1 MVITAKLSRE
11 GRALS
16 VGVDVAVQARVW
28 VDVSE
33 RLGTSGAVSTAGLV
47 GTLITVCVAG
57 ATVAAEGHG
66 VGEERVGME
75 RATR

>member
-1 MVITAKLSRE
+1 M
-11 GRALS
+11 
-16 VGVDVAVQARVW
+16 

-33 RLGTSGAVSTAGLV
+33 WLGTPGAVSTAGLV

-57 ATVAAEGHG
+57 ATVAAEGYG

-75 RATR
+75 REPGSITVWYSTWS